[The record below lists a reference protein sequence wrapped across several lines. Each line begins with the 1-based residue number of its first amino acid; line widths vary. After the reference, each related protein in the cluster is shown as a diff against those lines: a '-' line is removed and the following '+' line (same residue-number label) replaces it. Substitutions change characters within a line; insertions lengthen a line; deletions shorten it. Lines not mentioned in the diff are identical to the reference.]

1 MPFEE
6 YRTIRGIRYGRDNLG
21 WIWRENRSAK
31 PGELRWSRTGFR
43 TFDQIEALGERIT
56 EKG

>member
-21 WIWRENRSAK
+21 WIWREVREAK
-31 PGELRWSRTGFR
+31 PGQPRWLRTGLS
-43 TFDQIEALGERIT
+43 TFEQIEALR
-56 EKG
+56 